1 MGSSLFRRSLP
12 LAILI
17 GFSCS
22 IAEMAAVLAP
32 APAVA
37 QMMVAMKLR
46 RFGDRVDLVVSGLG
60 SNPRLINQR
69 SSSSRWLGRLRG
81 SSSSEVAGPQELAMP
96 AFGLAAVGLKVRSDA
111 DFELSVRAMEEMVFA

>member
-69 SSSSRWLGRLRG
+69 SSSSRWFGRLRG
-81 SSSSEVAGPQELAMP
+81 SSSSE
-96 AFGLAAVGLKVRSDA
+96 LAAP
-111 DFELSVRAMEEMVFA
+111 

>member
-1 MGSSLFRRSLP
+1 
-12 LAILI
+12 
-17 GFSCS
+17 
-22 IAEMAAVLAP
+22 MAAVLAP

-69 SSSSRWLGRLRG
+69 SSS
-81 SSSSEVAGPQELAMP
+81 
-96 AFGLAAVGLKVRSDA
+96 
-111 DFELSVRAMEEMVFA
+111 